1 MLFRLNFLFLR
12 GVSRKRNGSELFS
25 VFVVSVSPCPFVFTA
40 FSSLSLFFPPILDL
54 SPKLMLLLRGLAQ
67 MPSRGL
73 FPTALFDG
81 SVIQCLYGSELRNR
95 LEHWEETWVRWIWP
109 PSTNQILSCLCSC
122 MGGKSFSFR
131 HDVLERAVS
140 WQWWERNI
148 IPEMTGFFQI
158 GRVPRNHVRRETQ
171 NMSCTVVKLM
181 CIL

>member
-95 LEHWEETWVRWIWP
+95 LGTLGRNLDEVDMATKHQP
-109 PSTNQILSCLCSC
+109 N
-122 MGGKSFSFR
+122 SFMPVQL
-131 HDVLERAVS
+131 HG
-140 WQWWERNI
+140 W
-148 IPEMTGFFQI
+148 
-158 GRVPRNHVRRETQ
+158 
-171 NMSCTVVKLM
+171 
-181 CIL
+181 